1 MNSER
6 LQHMP
11 DTTAA
16 AVLTF
21 EVERTG
27 STALVKCHG
36 RLVSGAT
43 DRFYNEIKLL
53 IPDSKRIVLDLSDLA
68 RVDSTGLGAL
78 VRLYVSAKSA
88 GCTLEL
94 IHLGKQIRELLGMT
108 NLLEVFA
115 TIGESGIRMG

>member
-1 MNSER
+1 MS
-6 LQHMP
+6 
-11 DTTAA
+11 DKAA
-16 AVLTF
+16 TSLLTF

-27 STALVKCHG
+27 STAVVRCHG
-36 RLVSGAT
+36 RLVAGDT
-43 DRFYNEIKLL
+43 DRFYGAIKQL

-68 RVDSTGLGAL
+68 RVDSIGLGTL

-88 GCTLEL
+88 GCSLEL

-108 NLLEVFA
+108 NLLEVFS